1 MPQSAVAWHEAQ
13 LAYLRHIQKRRI
25 KKRPTL
31 VRHSEGQTVR
41 RDGLSPVVA
50 GGACFNK
57 AVEAQ
62 TESVHINGI
71 LAAFRAKAW
80 VLARGWDVSLGT
92 VGTERLWRNLQR
104 MARNKGRSRASLS
117 TVNLVLLMRWCREVQ
132 SRLFAGGQLG
142 KHRGAGYASV
152 QTITQERV
160 AACLLGQQE
169 DLLGPLPSAAQ
180 DLGISEADVSQVY
193 SVFSSGRFL

>member
-1 MPQSAVAWHEAQ
+1 MLAKLLTRRCFSKVPQSAVARHQAQ

-57 AVEAQ
+57 AVETQ

-132 SRLFAGGQLG
+132 SRLFAGG
-142 KHRGAGYASV
+142 GAWKAPWSRLRIRADNHARTCGRVFARASGRLV
-152 QTITQERV
+152 W
-160 AACLLGQQE
+160 
-169 DLLGPLPSAAQ
+169 
-180 DLGISEADVSQVY
+180 
-193 SVFSSGRFL
+193 SVTKRSSGFRHF